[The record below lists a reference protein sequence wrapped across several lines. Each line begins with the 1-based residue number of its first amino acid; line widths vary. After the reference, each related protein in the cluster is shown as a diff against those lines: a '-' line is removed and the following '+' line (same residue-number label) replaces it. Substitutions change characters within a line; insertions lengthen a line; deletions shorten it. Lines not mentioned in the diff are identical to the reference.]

1 MKGCGKRRNDM
12 VWKVLLII
20 LIVVAAVLAIL
31 YFLGRRTQQ
40 KQEAVNEQIEA
51 MKQTVSMLIIDK
63 KKLPLKQSGLPQQVI
78 DQTPW
83 YARRGKMPI
92 VKAKV
97 GPRIMNLVADQQ
109 VFDLLPVKSEVKVE
123 ISGIYITG
131 IKSVRGGR
139 IKAPEK
145 QGFLARLRNRVSAN
159 PNK

>member
-1 MKGCGKRRNDM
+1 M

-83 YARRGKMPI
+83 YAKRGKMPI

-131 IKSVRGGR
+131 IKSVRGGS

-145 QGFLARLRNRVSAN
+145 QGFLAKLRNRVSAN

>member
-1 MKGCGKRRNDM
+1 M
-12 VWKVLLII
+12 VWKVLLIV
-20 LIVVAAVLAIL
+20 LIVVAVILAVL

-40 KQEAVNEQIEA
+40 KQAAVNEQIEA

-63 KKLPLKQSGLPQQVI
+63 KKLPLKESGLPQQVI

-109 VFDLLPVKSEVKVE
+109 VFDLLPVKSEVKVD

-131 IKSVRGGR
+131 IKSVRGGS
-139 IKAPEK
+139 IKTPEK
-145 QGFLARLRNRVSAN
+145 QGWLARLRNRVSAN

>member
-1 MKGCGKRRNDM
+1 M
-12 VWKVLLII
+12 VWKVLLIV
-20 LIVVAAVLAIL
+20 LIVVAVILAVL

-40 KQEAVNEQIEA
+40 KQAAVNEQIEA

-63 KKLPLKQSGLPQQVI
+63 KKLPLKESGLPQQVI

-109 VFDLLPVKSEVKVE
+109 VFDLLPVKSEVKVD

-131 IKSVRGGR
+131 IKSVRGGS
-139 IKAPEK
+139 IKTPEK
-145 QGFLARLRNRVSAN
+145 QGWLAKLRNRVSAN